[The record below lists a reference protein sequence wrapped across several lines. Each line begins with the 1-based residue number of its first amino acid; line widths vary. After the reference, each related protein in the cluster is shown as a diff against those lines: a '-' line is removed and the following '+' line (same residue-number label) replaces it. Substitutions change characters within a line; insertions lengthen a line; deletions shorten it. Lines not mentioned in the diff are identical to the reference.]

1 MVRCSWSPFA
11 AAKAWEPVE
20 LGRLP
25 GMPRLCPHMC
35 VPARERIGS
44 GGYVYGRFYGGGG
57 GHFWGFDAKWEVFR
71 PFSEFLMDVGGPTS
85 ENMGP
90 PYFGHGES
98 KNQGFRLI

>member
-1 MVRCSWSPFA
+1 MGGGGPYTPPQA
-11 AAKAWEPVE
+11 PPVT
-20 LGRLP
+20 LRTGRYISKD
-25 GMPRLCPHMC
+25 MPYIWAFLR
-35 VPARERIGS
+35 
-44 GGYVYGRFYGGGG
+44 GG

-71 PFSEFLMDVGGPTS
+71 PFTEFLMDVGGPTS